1 MKWAIYRLT
10 LLPLLNM
17 SGTDGAAIA
26 ESDIKPHLVDLYTIS
41 KNNQDYLENIFNST
55 RNLVWVADR
64 WLHQGNSTQSVQQ
77 LIIDDVEFLKQKM
90 GEAEA
95 SAVSHHI
102 EVQQQMKSI
111 EKVLSENKA
120 EMQLMKESLAVLV
133 QNSSPLSQNGLIT
146 FCVVVLTIMG
156 IAMLGILFLYLYKT
170 SVGSTESPIV
180 VRIANSVMSM
190 VTQRTT
196 FTYPMLTDSPPAYS
210 ETSATST
217 ASGIAV

>member
-1 MKWAIYRLT
+1 MGQSLRMLT
-10 LLPLLNM
+10 LLSFL
-17 SGTDGAAIA
+17 SITDGAAIA
-26 ESDIKPHLVDLYTIS
+26 ESGIKPHLVDLYTIS

-55 RNLVWVADR
+55 RNLVWVADK
-64 WLHQGNSTQSVQQ
+64 WLHQGNSTQFVQQ
-77 LIIDDVEFLKQKM
+77 SIVTNVESLGQKLSDM
-90 GEAEA
+90 EA
-95 SAVSHHI
+95 STSSHHI
-102 EVQQQMKSI
+102 ETQQQMKSI
-111 EKVLSENKA
+111 EKVLLSNQA

-196 FTYPMLTDSPPAYS
+196 FTYPMMTDSPPAYS